1 MCIFRSSK
9 ESMFPS
15 WSSSTL
21 QQCVPEFILDKV
33 GKTHLFWVC
42 PFFEPFLFRIS
53 LISTGLVSLT
63 TKWMEVLR
71 GPSIQSLPLI
81 QQLFDSVIFVDTCA
95 LNWVPTYYQCFIISI
110 LSLSLYKTFL
120 KVILTKYIWCHKIL
134 LPSRILAQSVVP

>member
-21 QQCVPEFILDKV
+21 QQCSWVHSLDKV
-33 GKTHLFWVC
+33 GRLI
-42 PFFEPFLFRIS
+42 FFEFALLWTLS
-53 LISTGLVSLT
+53 LQDFTNFHWLGLTT

-110 LSLSLYKTFL
+110 LLSLYKTFL
-120 KVILTKYIWCHKIL
+120 KVILKIHMMPQNSP
-134 LPSRILAQSVVP
+134 PSRILAQSVVP